1 MQRKKD
7 GRLQE
12 QMLVSYQSW
21 DHSSEQG
28 VHRELGGTDA
38 SQSVEKGA
46 QESPGRSSRGDT
58 ERGREGLG
66 LGGWKFEHA
75 KRQHR
80 KGYI

>member
-1 MQRKKD
+1 MQTKKD

-28 VHRELGGTDA
+28 VHIELGGTDA

-46 QESPGRSSRGDT
+46 QESPGRSIRGTD
-58 ERGREGLG
+58 RGREGLG
-66 LGGWKFEHA
+66 LGEGKV
-75 KRQHR
+75 
-80 KGYI
+80 